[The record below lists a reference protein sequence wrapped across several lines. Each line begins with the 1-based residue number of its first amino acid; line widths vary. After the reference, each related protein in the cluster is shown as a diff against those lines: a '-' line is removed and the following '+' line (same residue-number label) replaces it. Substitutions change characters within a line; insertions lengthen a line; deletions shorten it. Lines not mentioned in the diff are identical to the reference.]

1 MRLPFEFLSD
11 ELCEEL
17 WENHFGGISEN
28 IGKPKIEKYVR
39 KALTLTLQVL
49 VDGTVI
55 SKIRLPGSCCF
66 S

>member
-1 MRLPFEFLSD
+1 MQLPFEFLSD

-39 KALTLTLQVL
+39 KALTLSLQV
-49 VDGTVI
+49 
-55 SKIRLPGSCCF
+55 
-66 S
+66 